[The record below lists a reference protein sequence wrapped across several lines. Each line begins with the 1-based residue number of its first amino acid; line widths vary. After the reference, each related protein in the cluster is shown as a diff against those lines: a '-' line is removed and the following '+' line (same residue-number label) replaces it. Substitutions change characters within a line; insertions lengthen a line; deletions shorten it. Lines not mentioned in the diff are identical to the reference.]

1 MRLSKFISFTAC
13 VSMLSFAFCGLV
25 QAQNLSK
32 DLQSL
37 IALQGKPCGQVTAAV
52 KQGANHYIAQC
63 SNGKRYRVQADRS
76 GRVDVTPL

>member
-1 MRLSKFISFTAC
+1 MRFSKFISFAAC
-13 VSMLSFAFCGLV
+13 VSMLSFAFCGVV
-25 QAQNLSK
+25 QAQSLSK

-37 IALQGKPCGQVTAAV
+37 LALQGKSCGRVTAAI

-63 SNGKRYRVQADRS
+63 SNGRRYRVQADGS